1 MTPLAACYDRKRRAD
16 FFFREATDMPVVTRA
31 ALWLLGAVCL
41 ALSGAD
47 RLPAQERPLLVDVSI
62 SSLSFV
68 QAPYVAAR
76 DKGYLRQE
84 GLEPRFIYLN
94 SGVAS
99 KALVSHGIDFNTLGS
114 PTINAAIAG
123 MPIRSVFANGSRTD
137 MYLIAASDIRSLEDL
152 KGKKIATGGIGGLA
166 DVGARRF
173 LESKGIDTKDVTF
186 LVMGTSGTR
195 MAAVLSGA
203 VSAAPL
209 SPPHDYLAKKAGL
222 KVLGYF
228 GDAFPSYMGGI
239 GIQLD
244 ALANRP
250 AVVKGFVKAALKGL
264 RFVHA
269 RRAETIDIM
278 MRHMKTQN
286 REMVAAMYDSS
297 VPSFTKDGMIGTEA
311 QQAIIAIAAQAIGRS
326 EAIKPDTV
334 FDFRVVREAN
344 RELEAEG
351 WRP

>member
-1 MTPLAACYDRKRRAD
+1 MQLAAAI
-16 FFFREATDMPVVTRA
+16 
-31 ALWLLGAVCL
+31 ALWSLGAVSL
-41 ALSGAD
+41 ALSGA
-47 RLPAQERPLLVDVSI
+47 RPLHAQEKALLVDVSI

-68 QAPYVAAR
+68 QAPYVTAR
-76 DKGYLRQE
+76 DKGYFRQE

-137 MYLIAASDIRSLEDL
+137 MYLIAAGDIRSLEDL
-152 KGKKIATGGIGGLA
+152 KGKKIGTGGFGGLA

-173 LESKGIDTKDVTF
+173 LESKGVDTKDVTF
-186 LVMGTSGTR
+186 LVMGTSSVR

-209 SPPHDYLAKKAGL
+209 SPPHDYLARKAGL

-228 GDAFPSYMGGI
+228 GDAFPSYMGGV

-264 RFVHA
+264 KFVHA
-269 RRAETIDIM
+269 RRAETVDIM

-286 REMVAAMYDSS
+286 REMVEAMYDSG
-297 VPSFTKDGMIGTEA
+297 VPSFTKDGMIGAEA
-311 QQAIIAIAAQAIGRS
+311 QQAIIAIAAQAIGRTEAVKS
-326 EAIKPDTV
+326 EAV
-334 FDFRVVREAN
+334 FDFRLAREAN

>member
-1 MTPLAACYDRKRRAD
+1 MHVAARIA
-16 FFFREATDMPVVTRA
+16 V
-31 ALWLLGAVCL
+31 WILGAGYF
-41 ALSGAD
+41 ALFGAGA
-47 RLPAQERPLLVDVSI
+47 LPAQEKPLPVDVSI

-68 QAPYVAAR
+68 QAPYVTAR
-76 DKGYLRQE
+76 DKGYFRRE
-84 GLEPRFIYLN
+84 GLEPRFIFLN

-137 MYLIAASDIRSLEDL
+137 MYLIASGEIRSLEDL
-152 KGKKIATGGIGGLA
+152 KGKKVGTGGFGGLA

-173 LESKGIDTKDVTF
+173 LNSKGVDARDVTF
-186 LVMGTSGTR
+186 LALGASGVR

-228 GDAFPSYMGGI
+228 GDAFPSYMGGV

-244 ALANRP
+244 ALSNRA

-264 RFVHA
+264 KFVHA
-269 RRAETIDIM
+269 HRTETIDIM

-286 REMVAAMYDSS
+286 REMVEAMYDSS
-297 VPSFTKDGMIGTEA
+297 APSFTRDGLIGLEA
-311 QQAIIAIAAQAIGRS
+311 QQGIIAIAAQAMGRS
-326 EAIKPDTV
+326 EAVKPEAV
-334 FDFRVVREAN
+334 FDFRVAREAN
-344 RELEAEG
+344 RDLEAEG
-351 WRP
+351 WKP